1 MINDPMS
8 VKYAGTPGTLPLP
21 VARMREGTSIADL
34 GKWMV
39 LGETFAHMAARIAPV
54 GQPRYVDIGCG
65 CGKMARFL
73 TLDRGC
79 SYLGIDIHKAAID
92 WSNEAFAD
100 QPRFDFVHLDVDSPI
115 ANPDGVLDPATVR
128 LPCEDGQ
135 ADVVL
140 CGSLFTHL
148 TEPVF
153 IHYMEEIERLLSP
166 VGRALISIHNEPADG
181 RFSGDVP
188 RIDISEA
195 YFREIVEASGLVVV
209 ERIGFWLGQIVFVI
223 GRAGDTDLDLTVAV
237 VS

>member
-8 VKYAGTPGTLPLP
+8 EKYAGVPGTIPLP

-54 GQPRYVDIGCG
+54 AQPRYVDIGCG

-79 SYLGIDIHKAAID
+79 SYLGIDIHRAAID
-92 WSNEAFAD
+92 WSNEAFV
-100 QPRFDFVHLDVDSPI
+100 QHPRFNFVHIDVDSPI
-115 ANPDGVLDPATVR
+115 ANPEGTIDPAEIH
-128 LPCEDGQ
+128 LPCEDGT

-148 TEPVF
+148 IEPVF

-188 RIDISEA
+188 KIDISED
-195 YFREIVEASGLVVV
+195 YFREIVEASGLKIVH
-209 ERIGFWLGQIVFVI
+209 RIGFWLGQYVFVV
-223 GRAGDTDLDLTVAV
+223 GRPEDPGLDLG
-237 VS
+237 